1 MIRFEKRNIPMY
13 SWNLEKERLDAEAY
27 LTGPRNDFV
36 TTYMTV
42 ANLQFI
48 IKEHTDI
55 ISKNTAAALLAV
67 LKGTEHA
74 SQKQVFFL
82 YKKAADGLGEMIAAT
97 RDQTLAETAKNAL
110 IHILTAY
117 TDKPCRAAAE
127 ALGSVPLTVTG
138 PRMPEHPGPDMPRIS
153 WDILLE
159 TSGFSADSS
168 LQWKGRNVLVSASNH
183 SRVLVLKMARRG
195 EDPAGLADEGLWMD
209 FLKDYSTGFLDDAE
223 PSDPACLFQIPR
235 PIRISGHH
243 VFQIDDFPLA
253 PSQKNSE
260 NPAVI
265 DPRAYAVGFTAPM
278 DYFCYPNETESCPP
292 LMGAAFLEI
301 MGRNAWLLGRLTS
314 TGIVHTAPIPLFHN
328 RVQRERRPDRGLYEW
343 PRAGRLDRWLSSCRF
358 PNIGKTGIR
367 DFEHFISF
375 SGSSRKLYQYIGSHV
390 LSLVLVAGSY
400 FRNLEAGLVGLDDN
414 DQPVD
419 ARHLF
424 DAGLFAETV
433 RSIFLNYYKGF
444 TGTDFCGP
452 LPFDLDAFVS
462 RLIDEMGVDR
472 YMEEILRVT
481 EQNAMT
487 NAAFVDFL
495 ADRGFSEKQ
504 IEKYEKGRADIPIL
518 TGPHLGGFNQA
529 ISVPELIEFTGATSA
544 LCVADRYFRMKFSGG
559 Q

>member
-1 MIRFEKRNIPMY
+1 MY

-48 IKEHTDI
+48 IQKHPDI
-55 ISKNTAAALLAV
+55 LSQDTAAALMAV
-67 LKGTEHA
+67 LTGTEHA
-74 SQKQVFFL
+74 AQKQVFFL
-82 YKKAADGLGEMIAAT
+82 YKKAADGLGGIIQAT
-97 RDQTLAETAKNAL
+97 QDQALAETAKNAL
-110 IHILTAY
+110 THILAAY
-117 TDKPCRAAAE
+117 SDKPCRAAAE
-127 ALGSVPLTVTG
+127 ALGSVPLTITG
-138 PRMPEHPGPDMPRIS
+138 PRLPEKPGLTMPRIL
-153 WDILLE
+153 WGRLLE
-159 TSGFSADSS
+159 TFGFSADS
-168 LQWKGRNVLVSASNH
+168 LFQWKGRNILVAASNH
-183 SRVLVLKMARRG
+183 SRVLVLKMARLG
-195 EDPAGLADEGLWMD
+195 EDPAGLADESLWMD
-209 FLKDYSTGFLDDAE
+209 FLKDYPADFFDDADL
-223 PSDPACLFQIPR
+223 SDSARLFQVPR
-235 PIRISGHH
+235 PIKISGNH
-243 VFQIDDFPLA
+243 VFQIDDFPFA
-253 PSQKNSE
+253 PSRGISKNPS
-260 NPAVI
+260 VI
-265 DPRAYAVGFTAPM
+265 DPRACAVGFTATM
-278 DYFCYPNETESCPP
+278 DYFCYPNEPENHRP
-292 LMGAAFLEI
+292 LPAAAFFNI
-301 MGRNAWLLGRLTS
+301 MGQNAWLLGRLTS
-314 TGIVHTAPIPLFHN
+314 LGIVHTAPIPLFHN
-328 RVQRERRPDRGLYEW
+328 RVQRERRSDRGLYEW

-400 FRNLEAGLVGLDDN
+400 FRNLEAGLVGLDN
-414 DQPVD
+414 DGQPVD

-472 YMEEILRVT
+472 HMEEILRVA

-487 NAAFVDFL
+487 DTAFYDFL

-504 IEKYEKGRADIPIL
+504 IAKFEKGRADIPIL
-518 TGPHLGGFNQA
+518 TGPHLGGFNQT

-544 LCVADRYFRMKFSGG
+544 LCVADRYFLMKSYS
-559 Q
+559 

>member
-1 MIRFEKRNIPMY
+1 VY

-48 IKEHTDI
+48 IKEHPDI
-55 ISKNTAAALLAV
+55 LSQNTAAALLAV
-67 LKGTEHA
+67 LTGAEHA

-82 YKKAADGLGEMIAAT
+82 YKKAADGLGGMIAAT
-97 RDQTLAETAKNAL
+97 RDQALAETAKNAL
-110 IHILTAY
+110 IHILTMY
-117 TDKPCRAAAE
+117 SDKPCRAAAE
-127 ALGSVPLTVTG
+127 ALGSVPLAITG
-138 PRMPEHPGPDMPRIS
+138 PRLPEKPGPDMPRVS

-159 TSGFSADSS
+159 TYGFSADSS
-168 LQWKGRNVLVSASNH
+168 YQWKGRNILVSASNH
-183 SRVLVLKMARRG
+183 SRVLVLKMTRLG

-209 FLKDYSTGFLDDAE
+209 FLKNYSDGFSDDASC
-223 PSDPACLFQIPR
+223 SDPARLFQIPH

-243 VFQIDDFPLA
+243 VFQIDDFPSAL
-253 PSQKNSE
+253 SRKISE

-278 DYFCYPNETESCPP
+278 DYFCYPNEHEIRRP
-292 LMGAAFLEI
+292 LMGAAFFEI
-301 MGRNAWLLGRLTS
+301 MGRNAWLLGRLAS
-314 TGIVHTAPIPLFHN
+314 CGIVHTAPIPLFHN
-328 RVQRERRPDRGLYEW
+328 RVQRERRSDRGLYEW

-375 SGSSRKLYQYIGSHV
+375 SGSSRKLYQHIGTHV

-400 FRNLEAGLVGLDDN
+400 FRNLEAGLVGLDHN
-414 DQPVD
+414 GQPVD

-424 DAGLFAETV
+424 DPGLFVETV

-444 TGTDFCGP
+444 TRTEFCGP
-452 LPFDLDAFVS
+452 LPFDLDTLVS

-472 YMEEILRVT
+472 YMEEILRVA
-481 EQNAMT
+481 EQTAMT
-487 NAAFVDFL
+487 DAAFVDFL
-495 ADRGFSEKQ
+495 ADRGFSEEQ
-504 IEKYEKGRADIPIL
+504 IAIFEKGRADIPIL
-518 TGPHLGGFNQA
+518 TGPHLGGFNQS
-529 ISVPELIEFTGATSA
+529 ISVPELIEFTGTTSA
-544 LCVADRYFRMKFSGG
+544 LCVADRYCLIKSYS
-559 Q
+559 